1 MSRRS
6 WWIAALGTAVAL
18 TGVWGAWVPHRGA
31 ALALSGWDLS
41 EFAKFLPG
49 APATR
54 ELFYLPVWCA
64 GLVLALLANQQ
75 TNPPREPT
83 KQLAHRVGLLA
94 LALALMAALL
104 PPYPQVLNGYQ
115 LAEFRWQFILGTGG
129 ALVVLATPLSK
140 RLPVQVV
147 GGWLV
152 ALALAGAI
160 PALWQF
166 LQVRG
171 AIETSYDASLGWGWG
186 LGVFLAG
193 WGLVGAAGWR
203 LSVKRSTHTPKRLV
217 PNE

>member
-1 MSRRS
+1 M
-6 WWIAALGTAVAL
+6 
-18 TGVWGAWVPHRGA
+18 
-31 ALALSGWDLS
+31 
-41 EFAKFLPG
+41 
-49 APATR
+49 
-54 ELFYLPVWCA
+54 
-64 GLVLALLANQQ
+64 
-75 TNPPREPT
+75 
-83 KQLAHRVGLLA
+83 GLLA

-115 LAEFRWQFILGTGG
+115 LAEFRWQFFLGTGG

-147 GGWLV
+147 GGLLV

-186 LGVFLAG
+186 LGALLAVG
-193 WGLVGAAGWR
+193 GLGGAAGWR
-203 LSVKRSTHTPKRLV
+203 LSDKRPDHTPERLV